1 MWRQTPTGVALTA
14 IAIAVAK
21 KMSSFCL
28 DEILCT
34 EQIIIGWLVQCGSS
48 FPPTLQCIEAKLRH
62 FFGDDYKCDKFSGH
76 WECEKKDSQLPMSVP
91 SSLLEASCL
100 RDLEH
105 NCSEGMIIMIMIM
118 MTRKKIRSRLSF
130 PNHEQKTTAFPLAG
144 RHLLEVENCKIAS
157 FFYGFPLPSK
167 LCLLSLTQL
176 VSNRLDGMYI
186 LMRSSENIFH
196 LSLSL
201 FPLSLS

>member
-1 MWRQTPTGVALTA
+1 MTIFATNSPVIRNV
-14 IAIAVAK
+14 K
-21 KMSSFCL
+21 KN
-28 DEILCT
+28 
-34 EQIIIGWLVQCGSS
+34 
-48 FPPTLQCIEAKLRH
+48 
-62 FFGDDYKCDKFSGH
+62 
-76 WECEKKDSQLPMSVP
+76 SQLPMSVP

-105 NCSEGMIIMIMIM
+105 NCSEEMIIMIMIM
-118 MTRKKIRSRLSF
+118 MTRKKMRSRLSF

-186 LMRSSENIFH
+186 LMRCSEKIFH
-196 LSLSL
+196 LSSSL

>member
-1 MWRQTPTGVALTA
+1 
-14 IAIAVAK
+14 
-21 KMSSFCL
+21 
-28 DEILCT
+28 
-34 EQIIIGWLVQCGSS
+34 
-48 FPPTLQCIEAKLRH
+48 
-62 FFGDDYKCDKFSGH
+62 
-76 WECEKKDSQLPMSVP
+76 
-91 SSLLEASCL
+91 
-100 RDLEH
+100 
-105 NCSEGMIIMIMIM
+105 
-118 MTRKKIRSRLSF
+118 MTRKKMRSRLSF

-196 LSLSL
+196 ISISVSFSTFTFLMTGDNYQANVVDKTDHMWRTIFILISGGWGGHHGWKLRVSFSLSLSTL
-201 FPLSLS
+201 SYGEFFRSYEVASPLGLAIFDLMKWQVPWDLPLSKGLDTSWNSKLWGVASPMGLATF

>member
-1 MWRQTPTGVALTA
+1 MKANANWCRTNGHCHRRGQKNVFFLLGWNFVYRTDNHRLIGTMWIFLSSHIAMDWSKIKTFFWWWPKMRQILR
-14 IAIAVAK
+14 
-21 KMSSFCL
+21 SF
-28 DEILCT
+28 
-34 EQIIIGWLVQCGSS
+34 GMW
-48 FPPTLQCIEAKLRH
+48 
-62 FFGDDYKCDKFSGH
+62 
-76 WECEKKDSQLPMSVP
+76 KKDSQLPMSVP

-105 NCSEGMIIMIMIM
+105 NCSEEMIIMIMIM
-118 MTRKKIRSRLSF
+118 MTRKKMRSRLSF

-186 LMRSSENIFH
+186 LMRCSEKIFH
-196 LSLSL
+196 LSSSL

>member
-1 MWRQTPTGVALTA
+1 MTINATNSPVIRNVKKRQPASHVRSIQPVGSKLSQVMTINATNSPV
-14 IAIAVAK
+14 
-21 KMSSFCL
+21 
-28 DEILCT
+28 
-34 EQIIIGWLVQCGSS
+34 IGNV
-48 FPPTLQCIEAKLRH
+48 
-62 FFGDDYKCDKFSGH
+62 
-76 WECEKKDSQLPMSVP
+76 KKDSQLPMSVP

-105 NCSEGMIIMIMIM
+105 NCSEEMIIMIMIM
-118 MTRKKIRSRLSF
+118 MTRKKMRSRLSF

-186 LMRSSENIFH
+186 LMTSSENIFH

>member
-1 MWRQTPTGVALTA
+1 MTINATNSPVIRNVKKRQPASHVRSIQPVGSKLSQVMTINATNSPV
-14 IAIAVAK
+14 
-21 KMSSFCL
+21 
-28 DEILCT
+28 
-34 EQIIIGWLVQCGSS
+34 IGNV
-48 FPPTLQCIEAKLRH
+48 
-62 FFGDDYKCDKFSGH
+62 
-76 WECEKKDSQLPMSVP
+76 KKDSQLPMSVP

-105 NCSEGMIIMIMIM
+105 NCSEEMIIMIMIM
-118 MTRKKIRSRLSF
+118 MTRKKMRSRLSF

>member
-1 MWRQTPTGVALTA
+1 MTINATNFPVIGNVKKKTA
-14 IAIAVAK
+14 
-21 KMSSFCL
+21 
-28 DEILCT
+28 
-34 EQIIIGWLVQCGSS
+34 S
-48 FPPTLQCIEAKLRH
+48 FPCPFHPACWKQVVS
-62 FFGDDYKCDKFSGH
+62 GDDHKCDKFSGH

-105 NCSEGMIIMIMIM
+105 NCSEEMIIMIMIM
-118 MTRKKIRSRLSF
+118 MTRKKMRSRLSF

-186 LMRSSENIFH
+186 LMRCSEKIFH
-196 LSLSL
+196 LSPSL

>member
-1 MWRQTPTGVALTA
+1 MTINATNSPV
-14 IAIAVAK
+14 
-21 KMSSFCL
+21 
-28 DEILCT
+28 
-34 EQIIIGWLVQCGSS
+34 IGNV
-48 FPPTLQCIEAKLRH
+48 
-62 FFGDDYKCDKFSGH
+62 
-76 WECEKKDSQLPMSVP
+76 KKDSQLPMSVP

-105 NCSEGMIIMIMIM
+105 NCSEEMIIMIMIM
-118 MTRKKIRSRLSF
+118 MTRKKMRSRLSF

-186 LMRSSENIFH
+186 LMRCSKKIFH